1 MLRNNIK
8 TQFPLLNS
16 PENKNLVF
24 LDSAASA
31 QKHESV
37 LRAIDDF
44 YRGSY
49 ANIHRGL
56 YRLAEASTTA
66 YESARATVAKFINA
80 NEPAEIIFT
89 RNTTN
94 SLNMVASS
102 YCQKLFSGDEILLTE
117 LEHHANLVPW
127 QQAAKRCQLKLK
139 YIPVTVDGRLD
150 LSNISN
156 LCTTKTKVVAISAMS
171 NVLGTITEL
180 ESIITAA
187 HKVGAVVVVDAA
199 QAAPHIPID
208 VQKMD
213 CDFLTFSGHKL
224 FGPSGIGVLYGKRSL
239 LEKLEPFEFGGGMI
253 SEVTWDNS
261 TWAEIP
267 EKFEAGTPP
276 IAEAVGLAKAVEF
289 IQSIGWDNFLAHEAE
304 LTNYGLEQLA
314 KVSGLHLF
322 GPSDVKNR
330 GPVFAFTLDGV
341 HPHDLASVL
350 DEVGVAVRSGHHC
363 AMPLHRKFGLSATT
377 RASCTIYNTK
387 EDIDKLVE
395 GIKKAQKL
403 FC

>member
-1 MLRNNIK
+1 MLKNNIK
-8 TQFPLLNS
+8 SQFPLLDS
-16 PENKNLVF
+16 PENKNLAF
-24 LDSAASA
+24 LDNAAST

-37 LRAIDDF
+37 LKAMDDF

-49 ANIHRGL
+49 ANIHRGV
-56 YRLAEASTTA
+56 YRLAEAATAA
-66 YESARATVAKFINA
+66 YENARVTIAQFINA
-80 NEPAEIIFT
+80 GEEAEIIFT

-102 YCQKLFSGDEILLTE
+102 ICQQFAPGDEILLTE
-117 LEHHANLVPW
+117 IEHHANLVPW
-127 QQAAKRCQLKLK
+127 QQAAKHYQLKLK
-139 YIPVTVDGRLD
+139 FIPVTSEGRLD
-150 LSNISN
+150 LSNISD
-156 LCTTKTKVVAISAMS
+156 LCNNKTKVVAVSAMS

-180 ESIITAA
+180 EPIISAA

-199 QAAPHIPID
+199 QAVPHTPID
-208 VQKMD
+208 VKKLD
-213 CDFLTFSGHKL
+213 CDFLTFSAHKM

-239 LEKLEPFEFGGGMI
+239 LEALEPFEFGGGMI
-253 SEVTWDNS
+253 SEVTWNSS
-261 TWAEIP
+261 TWADIP

-276 IAEAVGLAKAVEF
+276 IAEAVGLAKAAEF
-289 IQSIGWDNFLAHEAE
+289 IQSVGWDNFLSHEAE
-304 LTNYGLEQLA
+304 LTNYGLTELT
-314 KVSGLHLF
+314 KISGLHLF
-322 GPSDVKNR
+322 GPSDAKNR

-350 DEVGVAVRSGHHC
+350 DENNIAVRSGHHC
-363 AMPLHRKFGLSATT
+363 AMPLHRKFELLATT

-387 EDIDKLVE
+387 EDIDRLVE